1 MNTSN
6 IQIERNSSSSTVK
19 IYSPR
24 PTRVYSRT
32 SSNLLQSCF
41 RGSLEEENQK
51 SVKCPFVFCSANR
64 LRKSNSESI
73 PLGTPEEIE
82 REFNTLV
89 NNEENLRISRE
100 ILDILRSSTTA
111 NSAEDDEEEN
121 EVIERVKN
129 PFFRNLDF
137 ENKEQ

>member
-1 MNTSN
+1 MVTFDSV
-6 IQIERNSSSSTVK
+6 STYY
-19 IYSPR
+19 IG
-24 PTRVYSRT
+24 VYFSGEHH
-32 SSNLLQSCF
+32 LADY
-41 RGSLEEENQK
+41 
-51 SVKCPFVFCSANR
+51 PY
-64 LRKSNSESI
+64 ESGDYCCI
-73 PLGTPEEIE
+73 NHYVWVRFDSFEEIE